1 MSTSTSNDF
10 FSEEELQSILNLSET
25 RDAKKK
31 LEGRQNGTT
40 RFFIDVT
47 PPIRQTLEQKFGMD
61 LELMDKLPLRWI
73 KGDTPEHVDVPSS
86 DSDKPFNNTYL
97 VQLNDSVGDFV
108 IGEETYPIQKNT
120 GFVFPEGIKHSAI
133 NTGQNPR
140 LLLGPMSGS
149 GIPVGRV
156 SAIVYYRTLDDAI
169 NHVNELARSDDYF
182 TVGQF
187 SYVDVSGSM
196 NEFTSWKI
204 AASFD
209 YGGVTPSPSD
219 AVYQNNDVLNGVIG
233 YNYYDLYYFTAEP
246 TNTNNEPKPFGLV
259 PTPQFTLTVPNR
271 IYMKNL
277 FSDNS
282 KVFYKP
288 GSLASG
294 GIGTVKNSRRKSTHT

>member
-73 KGDTPEHVDVPSS
+73 KGDTPEHVDVPFS
-86 DSDKPFNNTYL
+86 DSDKLFNNTYL
-97 VQLNDSVGDFV
+97 VQLNDSVGDFM
-108 IGEETYPIQKNT
+108 IGEDTYPIQKNT
-120 GFVFPEGIKHSAI
+120 GFVFPEGIKHSAT
-133 NTGQNPR
+133 NTGEAPR
-140 LLLGPMSGS
+140 LLLGPMTRNGV
-149 GIPVGRV
+149 PVGR
-156 SAIVYYRTLDDAI
+156 STILYYLTLDDAN
-169 NHVNELARSDDYF
+169 NHINELARSDNDF
-182 TVGQF
+182 TIGHF

-204 AASFD
+204 AESFN
-209 YGGVTPSPSD
+209 YGGVPPSPSD
-219 AVYQNNDVLNGVIG
+219 AIYMNNDVLNGVLW
-233 YNYYDLYYFTAEP
+233 YNYYDLYYFPVVP